1 MCINL
6 YQIMPNKVYYNSA
19 CPICNAGITDQR
31 KRMEACGLNNIKWI
45 DVHINPEALTKIDVS
60 LNQVREKLY
69 VENTNG
75 RLNVGL
81 DAFICLW
88 SQTRGQRWLAKL
100 FQLPILNQFS
110 RWAYNC
116 FAKLLYRWN
125 CSKKHW

>member
-1 MCINL
+1 MCMNL

-31 KRMEACGLNNIKWI
+31 KRMEACGLNNIRWI
-45 DVHINPEALTKIDVS
+45 DVHTNPEALTKINVS

-75 RLNVGL
+75 QLNVGL
-81 DAFICLW
+81 DAFIYLW
-88 SQTRGQRWLAKL
+88 SQTKGQRWLAKL
-100 FQLPILNQFS
+100 SQLPILNQFS
-110 RWAYNC
+110 HWIYNS
-116 FAKLLYRWN
+116 FAKFLYRWN